1 MYRAMANR
9 RGKVCRF
16 TPYPKEEKKELDL
29 EKEKT
34 RLDIEILKSIRYRFK
49 ADNELK
55 FYFDKIITKLIKKL

>member
-1 MYRAMANR
+1 MANR

-16 TPYPKEEKKELDL
+16 TPYPKEKKEPDL

-34 RLDIEILKSIRYRFK
+34 RLDIEILKSIRYKFK

-55 FYFDKIITKLIKKL
+55 VYFDKIITKLNKSI